1 MLRIAS
7 MLVARD
13 EEAAMQIEISEDQ
26 AVVLRDVLD
35 TWLGDVS
42 AEIRHTDNP
51 GVRNGL
57 RERRD
62 CVRGVREQIATP
74 EQAAG

>member
-1 MLRIAS
+1 MRIDITEDE
-7 MLVARD
+7 AR
-13 EEAAMQIEISEDQ
+13 
-26 AVVLRDVLD
+26 VLRDVLD

-51 GVRNGL
+51 EVRTGL

-62 CVRGVREQIATP
+62 SVRRVHDLLGAQ

>member
-1 MLRIAS
+1 

-13 EEAAMQIEISEDQ
+13 EEAAMQIEITEDQ
-26 AVVLRDVLD
+26 ALVLRDVLD

-62 CVRGVREQIATP
+62 CIRGVRDQIAP
-74 EQAAG
+74 REQAAG

>member
-1 MLRIAS
+1 
-7 MLVARD
+7 
-13 EEAAMQIEISEDQ
+13 MQIEITEDQ
-26 AVVLRDVLD
+26 ALVLRDVLD

-51 GVRNGL
+51 GVRSGL

-62 CVRGVREQIATP
+62 CIRKVRDQVAPPT
-74 EQAAG
+74 QAAG

>member
-1 MLRIAS
+1 
-7 MLVARD
+7 
-13 EEAAMQIEISEDQ
+13 MQIEITEDQ
-26 AVVLRDVLD
+26 AVVLRDLLD

-62 CVRGVREQIATP
+62 CIRGVREQMEP
-74 EQAAG
+74 PKQAAG

>member
-1 MLRIAS
+1 
-7 MLVARD
+7 
-13 EEAAMQIEISEDQ
+13 MQIEITEDQ
-26 AVVLRDVLD
+26 ARVLRDVLD

-51 GVRNGL
+51 GVRSGL

-62 CVRGVREQIATP
+62 CIRGVREQVEP
-74 EQAAG
+74 REQAAG

>member
-1 MLRIAS
+1 
-7 MLVARD
+7 
-13 EEAAMQIEISEDQ
+13 MQIEITEEQ
-26 AVVLRDVLD
+26 ARVLLDVLD

-51 GVRNGL
+51 GVRSGL

-62 CVRGVREQIATP
+62 CVRGVREQIEPPT
-74 EQAAG
+74 QAAG

>member
-1 MLRIAS
+1 
-7 MLVARD
+7 
-13 EEAAMQIEISEDQ
+13 MQIEITEDQ
-26 AVVLRDVLD
+26 ALVLRDVLD

-51 GVRNGL
+51 GVRSGL

-62 CVRGVREQIATP
+62 CIRKVRDQIEPP

>member
-1 MLRIAS
+1 
-7 MLVARD
+7 
-13 EEAAMQIEISEDQ
+13 
-26 AVVLRDVLD
+26 VLRDVLD
-35 TWLGDVS
+35 TWLGDVA

-62 CVRGVREQIATP
+62 CIRSVRGQIAP
-74 EQAAG
+74 REQAAG

>member
-1 MLRIAS
+1 
-7 MLVARD
+7 
-13 EEAAMQIEISEDQ
+13 MQIDISEDE
-26 AVVLRDVLD
+26 ARVLRDVLD
-35 TWLGDVS
+35 TWLGEVS

-51 GVRNGL
+51 QVRSGL

-62 CVRGVREQIATP
+62 SVRRVHDLLAGP